1 MGFGLYAARPR
12 ADSLGRSILAL
23 LNPPELRAS
32 LMVTI
37 GLYLSTRRG
46 QRDKRTRLID
56 SVSPPTLSDT
66 GKHQLDV
73 TLNLASANELGFVV
87 LDGDT
92 VKLTP
97 ETHKAAAKGSDGIA
111 THLRTLILSPG
122 LNSEP
127 WGSQSGARDLT
138 NALAWFLTF
147 SASQAPARMEGHR
160 PNAKAAQEDDFGP
173 RQPRRDG
180 DDEEDGGGWPISN
193 TTRWNAFQRWA
204 CSLGFAWRTP
214 ADRLVP
220 DPTKAIR
227 DTLPLIFDELR
238 TMDGQTFVKILGS
251 HLPVLETGTYRKFVE
266 ENWKRPAPQQ
276 QSLTAATT
284 DALKRLDAEGRLK
297 LEDRADAPRISMS
310 DGSTFSHAS
319 IGTTQ

>member
-1 MGFGLYAARPR
+1 M
-12 ADSLGRSILAL
+12 AL

-37 GLYLSTRRG
+37 VLYLSKRRG
-46 QRDKRTRLID
+46 QSDRRTRLID
-56 SVSPPTLSDT
+56 SVSPLTLSEN

-73 TLNLASANELGFVV
+73 TLNLTSAVELG
-87 LDGDT
+87 LIASDGET

-97 ETHKAAAKGSDGIA
+97 EAHKAAARGSDGIA
-111 THLRTLILSPG
+111 THLRGLVLSPE

-147 SASQAPARMEGHR
+147 SAAQAPARMEGQH
-160 PNAKAAQEDDFGP
+160 PNAKSAQEDDFGP
-173 RQPRRDG
+173 RQPRRG
-180 DDEEDGGGWPISN
+180 GSDEEDGGGWPISN

-220 DPTKAIR
+220 DPTKAVR
-227 DTLPLIFDELR
+227 ETLPLIFEEQEV
-238 TMDGQTFVKILGS
+238 MDGQTFVRNLGS
-251 HLPVLETGTYRKFVE
+251 CIPVLETGTYRKFVE
-266 ENWKRPAPQQ
+266 ENWRRPAPQQ

-284 DALKRLDAEGRLK
+284 DALKRLDAEGSLK
-297 LEDRADAPRISMS
+297 LEDRADAPRISMV
-310 DGSTFSHAS
+310 DGSTFSHIS
-319 IGTTQ
+319 VGTT

>member
-1 MGFGLYAARPR
+1 M
-12 ADSLGRSILAL
+12 S
-23 LNPPELRAS
+23 E
-32 LMVTI
+32 
-37 GLYLSTRRG
+37 
-46 QRDKRTRLID
+46 
-56 SVSPPTLSDT
+56 T

-73 TLNLASANELGFVV
+73 TENLASAIDLGLVV

-92 VKLTP
+92 VKLTA
-97 ETHKAAAKGSDGIA
+97 ESRKAATKGSDGIA
-111 THLRTLILSPG
+111 THLRTLVLSPR

-147 SASQAPARMEGHR
+147 SASQAPARMEGHH
-160 PNAKAAQEDDFGP
+160 PNAKDAQEDDFGP
-173 RQPRRDG
+173 RQPRGDG
-180 DDEEDGGGWPISN
+180 EDEGGGWPISN
-193 TTRWNAFQRWA
+193 DTRWTAFQRWA

-227 DTLPLIFDELR
+227 DTLPLIFDEQKAL
-238 TMDGQTFVKILGS
+238 DGQTFVKILGT
-251 HLPVLETGTYRKFVE
+251 HLPVLETGTYRKLVE
-266 ENWKRPAPQQ
+266 ENWRRPAPKE

-319 IGTTQ
+319 IGTKR